1 MRDRADS
8 QRVVI
13 TGMGL
18 VTPIGIGREEAWA
31 SAVAGR
37 SGAGPITRFDT
48 SDMHVRIACEVTDFV
63 PEDFMDRR
71 AVRRNDR
78 FTQMAVAAGHLAL
91 ADAHLTLDGDG
102 RRAGAVVASGVGGAE
117 TRESSH
123 ERMLREGPDRV
134 PPMTVPATVAN
145 MAAAQLSMTFGLR
158 GPVWCQHVACAAG
171 TQAIGDAAEI
181 LRRGDADVMLA
192 GGAEACLTRFWVAG
206 FDAMRVLSRR
216 NDDPDRAARPFDVG
230 RDGFLLGE
238 AACILVLE
246 PLDRA
251 RERGAP
257 IVAEIAGYGL
267 TSDAHHITD
276 PDPDGD
282 GLAAA
287 ITEAL
292 RNAGVEAAEVGYV
305 SAHGGASRPGDP
317 AEVLAI
323 RTGLGAEAAA
333 RVPVS
338 TTKPIHGHSLTATG
352 AVEAALTALA
362 VLDQRLPPTA
372 NLQEV
377 DPACN
382 GVDHVVGA
390 ARPAAVATALSLS
403 SGLGG
408 HNAVLAISRPPDHA

>member
-1 MRDRADS
+1 VRDRADS
-8 QRVVI
+8 ERVVI
-13 TGMGL
+13 TGVGL
-18 VTPIGIGREEAWA
+18 VSPIGMGRDAAWA
-31 SAVAGR
+31 SALAGR
-37 SGAGPITRFDT
+37 SGAGPITRFDS

-91 ADAHLTLDGDG
+91 ADARLEIDGDG

-181 LRRGDADVMLA
+181 VRRGDADVMLA
-192 GGAEACLTRFWVAG
+192 GGAEAGITRFWIAG
-206 FDAMRVLSRR
+206 FDAMRVLSRW
-216 NDDPDRAARPFDVG
+216 NDEPERAARPFDVA
-230 RDGFLLGE
+230 RNGFLLGE
-238 AACILVLE
+238 AACVVVLE

-251 RERGAP
+251 RRRGAP

-267 TSDAHHITD
+267 TADAHHITD

-287 ITEAL
+287 IEEAL
-292 RNAGVEAAEVGYV
+292 RDAGAEPQDIGYV
-305 SAHGGASRPGDP
+305 NAHGGASQPGDP

-323 RTGLGAEAAA
+323 GKALGEDVATKIA
-333 RVPVS
+333 VS
-338 TTKPIHGHSLTATG
+338 STKAIHGHALAATG
-352 AVEAALTALA
+352 AVEAALTAFA
-362 VLDQRLPPTA
+362 VQDQQLPPTA
-372 NLQEV
+372 NLEDV
-377 DPACN
+377 DPACA

-390 ARPAAVATALSLS
+390 ARPAAVGTALSLS

-408 HNAVLAISRPPDHA
+408 HNAVLAISRPPDHD